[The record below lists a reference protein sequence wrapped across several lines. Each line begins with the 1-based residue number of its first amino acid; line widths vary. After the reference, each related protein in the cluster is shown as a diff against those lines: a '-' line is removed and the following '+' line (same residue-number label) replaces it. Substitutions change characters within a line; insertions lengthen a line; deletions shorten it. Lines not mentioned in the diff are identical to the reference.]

1 MLSHPSPFHQNLLAY
16 TPWDRNKSLPH
27 INVPYTTAIV
37 RKRKQTTK
45 TPHLIS
51 RVRDQFSIIRSEKEK
66 LMSMKVPGLA
76 SATFEAE
83 QLRL

>member
-1 MLSHPSPFHQNLLAY
+1 M
-16 TPWDRNKSLPH
+16 
-27 INVPYTTAIV
+27 PYTTAIV

-45 TPHLIS
+45 TPYLIS

-66 LMSMKVPGLA
+66 LISMKVPGLA